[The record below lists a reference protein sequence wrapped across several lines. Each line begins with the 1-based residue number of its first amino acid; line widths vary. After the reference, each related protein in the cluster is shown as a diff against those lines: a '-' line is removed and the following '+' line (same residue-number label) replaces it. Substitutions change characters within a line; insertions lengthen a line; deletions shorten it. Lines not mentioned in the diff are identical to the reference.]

1 MEERQE
7 LWLETTKK
15 LIEQSKMT
23 MKKIAETAN
32 VSEQTVARLASGD
45 ISKNKNTGLPT
56 IMKVVAACGGTL
68 SIGGSD
74 SRIIGE
80 ELINLQGE
88 VASLT
93 NLLNETT
100 EALNNL
106 RKEHTQLLAEADLLR
121 LRLDHKDELLAH
133 KEKIISLY
141 SQVERLREGTSKDT

>member
-7 LWLETTKK
+7 LWLETTKRI
-15 LIEQSKMT
+15 IEDSKMSL
-23 MKKIAETAN
+23 KKIAEVAN

-45 ISKNKNTGLPT
+45 LSKNKNTGLPT

-68 SIGGSD
+68 SIGGSG

-88 VASLT
+88 VERLT
-93 NLLNETT
+93 NELSI
-100 EALNNL
+100 ALNDLDAL
-106 RKEHTQLLAEADLLR
+106 RKDFAALSAEKDLLR
-121 LRLDHKDELLAH
+121 MTLDHKEEIIAL

-141 SQVERLREGTSKDT
+141 TRYEKLSHPES

>member
-7 LWLETTKK
+7 LWLETTKRI
-15 LIEQSKMT
+15 IEDSKMSL
-23 MKKIAETAN
+23 KKIAEVAN

-45 ISKNKNTGLPT
+45 LSKNKNTGLPT

-68 SIGGSD
+68 SIGGSG

-88 VASLT
+88 VERLT
-93 NLLNETT
+93 NELSI
-100 EALNNL
+100 ALNDLDAL
-106 RKEHTQLLAEADLLR
+106 RKEFAALSADANLLR
-121 LRLDHKDELLAH
+121 LKLDHKEEIITH

-141 SQVERLREGTSKDT
+141 GHLDKLLHTEA

>member
-7 LWLETTKK
+7 LWIETTKRI
-15 LIEQSKMT
+15 IEDSKMSL
-23 MKKIAETAN
+23 KKIAEVAN

-45 ISKNKNTGLPT
+45 LSKNKNTGLPT

-68 SIGGSD
+68 SIGGSG

-88 VASLT
+88 VERLT
-93 NLLNETT
+93 NELSIAMNDLD
-100 EALNNL
+100 AL
-106 RKEHTQLLAEADLLR
+106 RKDFAALSAEKDLLR
-121 LRLDHKDELLAH
+121 MTLDHKEEIIAH

-141 SQVERLREGTSKDT
+141 TMYEKLSHPES

>member
-7 LWLETTKK
+7 LWLETTKRI
-15 LIEQSKMT
+15 IEDSKMSL
-23 MKKIAETAN
+23 KKIAEVAN

-45 ISKNKNTGLPT
+45 LSKNTNTGLPT

-68 SIGGSD
+68 SIGGSG

-88 VASLT
+88 IERLT
-93 NLLNETT
+93 NELSIAMNDLD
-100 EALNNL
+100 AL
-106 RKEHTQLLAEADLLR
+106 RKDFAALSAENDLLR
-121 LRLDHKDELLAH
+121 LNLHHKEEIIEH

-141 SQVERLREGTSKDT
+141 SQVERLREEHQ